1 MHIIAIGTAEGI
13 VSLHDGCQQRIIHY
27 NIKPENILLDV
38 KFCPKTADFGL
49 AKLCNREK
57 MHMTLMNGRDSR
69 LCSTRNVD
77 VISCNSQMW
86 RSQLWNA
93 VVWDIG
99 KEKNANLPESQE
111 WFPKWV
117 WKKLEKGEF
126 QDLIIVCG
134 IEKNDK
140 EKAKRMAL
148 VALLR
153 VQYKPEARPSMTVV
167 KC

>member
-1 MHIIAIGTAEGI
+1 MFEILGRRRMRT
-13 VSLHDGCQQRIIHY
+13 CQKARSGF
-27 NIKPENILLDV
+27 P
-38 KFCPKTADFGL
+38 
-49 AKLCNREK
+49 
-57 MHMTLMNGRDSR
+57 SR
-69 LCSTRNVD
+69 
-77 VISCNSQMW
+77 
-86 RSQLWNA
+86 
-93 VVWDIG
+93 
-99 KEKNANLPESQE
+99 
-111 WFPKWV
+111 FKWV

-148 VALLR
+148 VALLH